1 MTLSQRNIE
10 LDPLSFHVAGRRGYV
25 AVCRKSIFGDL
36 VQEWYTIPQLPRVLE
51 CCVGETDYWISQAE
65 FATKSRYTKDLLR
78 IQCCYVDLDYYKTD
92 YRSLS
97 PEQVAGLIDLW
108 CGDFSIPRPTI
119 VVSSGNGIQVKW
131 VFTYPLPAQVLPR
144 WRAAQSMLLGYFR
157 DLGADPAAADA
168 SRILRVVGTR
178 NGKTLPGRDS
188 LVRIIA
194 EGPKWNFET
203 FCELLLP
210 VTREEAKEARSRSLS
225 AKVQHNRQASEG
237 YPNLVSLDPQTLS
250 WDRVNDLRRLAA
262 LRKNERGEV
271 PEGCRELLVFWT
283 LNHLCLSGVVSTH
296 NFEREAMALAREISP
311 SWAESFRIGSLETVR
326 RKLEDGLARY
336 RGRGRTGLYTPKNST
351 LIESLKITPEEEAE
365 MKTII
370 SSSMARERSRL
381 RNVKRRREAGSLPR
395 EIYRVESLT
404 ARQPWKTSGMSRA
417 TWYRQKKCQN
427 QEAVSAD
434 TGPEKATA
442 AREEQAPW
450 VQEGVSRATWYRKNK
465 RNGLRSRFRR
475 NETKNETS
483 PSVYLYGVAQG
494 PAPRVDL
501 VPPAPRADL
510 GELETDQASGP

>member
-1 MTLSQRNIE
+1 MIRRPPRSTLF
-10 LDPLSFHVAGRRGYV
+10 P
-25 AVCRKSIFGDL
+25 
-36 VQEWYTIPQLPRVLE
+36 YTTL
-51 CCVGETDYWISQAE
+51 
-65 FATKSRYTKDLLR
+65 F
-78 IQCCYVDLDYYKTD
+78 
-92 YRSLS
+92 RS
-97 PEQVAGLIDLW
+97 
-108 CGDFSIPRPTI
+108 
-119 VVSSGNGIQVKW
+119 
-131 VFTYPLPAQVLPR
+131 
-144 WRAAQSMLLGYFR
+144 
-157 DLGADPAAADA
+157 
-168 SRILRVVGTR
+168 
-178 NGKTLPGRDS
+178 
-188 LVRIIA
+188 
-194 EGPKWNFET
+194 
-203 FCELLLP
+203 
-210 VTREEAKEARSRSLS
+210 
-225 AKVQHNRQASEG
+225 SEG

-417 TWYRQKKCQN
+417 T
-427 QEAVSAD
+427 
-434 TGPEKATA
+434 
-442 AREEQAPW
+442 
-450 VQEGVSRATWYRKNK
+450 
-465 RNGLRSRFRR
+465 
-475 NETKNETS
+475 
-483 PSVYLYGVAQG
+483 
-494 PAPRVDL
+494 
-501 VPPAPRADL
+501 
-510 GELETDQASGP
+510 